1 MKNTTPTWFGVMLI
15 ASAGL
20 VYCGGEDSP
29 LTTPSGSGGGGT
41 RSTTSGPTTV
51 TGGTATTTAGTGAG
65 GGAATTVATT
75 TATTTTTGG
84 TGAGG
89 AGGVGAGSGGT
100 GGAATGGAGG
110 GVVDVC
116 PAAQP
121 APFAACTSDGQVC
134 DYPGFACTCMN
145 GMGRDG
151 GMRLAWNCMRAGF
164 DGGMCPANPPVTGGF
179 CMNAGNVCVYPNE
192 TCTCQ
197 AGAMGARWN
206 CI

>member
-1 MKNTTPTWFGVMLI
+1 MKNTTPTWFGVMLM

-51 TGGTATTTAGTGAG
+51 TGVTGTTTAGTTGAG
-65 GGAATTVATT
+65 GGATTTVATT
-75 TATTTTTGG
+75 TATTTTGA
-84 TGAGG
+84 GAGG
-89 AGGVGAGSGGT
+89 AGGVGTGGSGTAGN
-100 GGAATGGAGG
+100 GAGG
-110 GVVDVC
+110 AVVDAGVC

-121 APFAACTSDGQVC
+121 AQFAVCTSDGQVC

-145 GMGRDG
+145 GIGRDG
-151 GMRLAWNCMRAGF
+151 GMRLAWNCMRVGF
-164 DGGMCPANPPVTGGF
+164 DGGMCPLTPPVTGQF
-179 CMNAGNVCVYPNE
+179 CMNVGNVCVYPAE

-197 AGAMGARWN
+197 AGGMGSRWN
-206 CI
+206 CL